1 MKILEGWIGKEYCRV
16 YRFTNGYGLIA
27 KEWDRKTG
35 PGLWEVKAVRFDG
48 PRFETADPVKIPPY
62 LLPWSA
68 VMVLLKQ
75 IEEVNP
81 MSDKERIKELERE
94 NERLK
99 EENEQLRREKEEL
112 ERGIEE
118 IIRRYK

>member
-1 MKILEGWIGKEYCRV
+1 
-16 YRFTNGYGLIA
+16 
-27 KEWDRKTG
+27 
-35 PGLWEVKAVRFDG
+35 
-48 PRFETADPVKIPPY
+48 
-62 LLPWSA
+62 
-68 VMVLLKQ
+68 
-75 IEEVNP
+75 

-118 IIRRYK
+118 IIWLYFNGFPKSLGVRRYK